1 MTLSVNGDVWKFETG
16 DQDWAAEDLNFIIAC
31 ALNED
36 GLQGKAFTFGERMK
50 AIKYLRTL
58 WDNESWKSIKE
69 KLSYEDS
76 RWVVWFSDGINAH
89 LRNLKKA
96 QMEDEANEIIA
107 EFKTFKDTEINLRAG
122 EIAVILRALR
132 SQEEKAHSQVLRTAT
147 KDLIYR
153 IEEL

>member
-16 DQDWAAEDLNFIIAC
+16 DQDWASDDLNNLFSNATNQTKGS
-31 ALNED
+31 LN
-36 GLQGKAFTFGERMK
+36 TFGNRMK
-50 AIKYLRTL
+50 IIKYLRTL
-58 WDNESWKSIKE
+58 WDGESWESIRRKAE
-69 KLSYEDS
+69 AEGSTWY
-76 RWVVWFSDGINAH
+76 VWYMDGLNKH
-89 LRNLKKA
+89 LRNLK
-96 QMEDEANEIIA
+96 QWEMEDEANEIIA
-107 EFKTFKDTEINLRAG
+107 ESKTFKDTEINLRAG